1 MQPRLARLFLLLC
14 LLAGSLHASVKAQD
28 INVQDFGAVPGKP
41 DVSQA
46 VQAAI
51 AQLHRQGGGTLRF
64 PAGEYHFKLPGAQ
77 ADFARLMRGELHYD
91 TKWGKPGIAY
101 HKAMSFV
108 GLSKVEIIGED
119 ARLVFHGLVQPME
132 FVDSQQ
138 VRVQGLSIDWQRPA
152 FSVGTVVASR
162 ADGFDLQVDN
172 DFPLQGGEPVWAL
185 MDFDVQ
191 RNRLGLVDDWRLSA
205 PLQLLAPQLVRISG
219 SKAVPVGNRVI
230 LRHVGNYRPAIHLLR
245 TSQVRFED
253 VQILAAPGMGIIGHQ
268 CADIV
273 MQNLQVKPKGGRL
286 MSTNTDATHFISCTG
301 EIRIQDSYFEGMG
314 DDATN
319 VHGFYLS
326 IQKSV
331 STHSVR
337 AYLSVNTQDLLPD
350 WPQPGDEMEWVRGD
364 TLKPYARNTLTGIE
378 LNDDGSADLH
388 FAQPIDSAVLPT
400 DLLANASKVAR
411 LVFKNNQV
419 KRIRA
424 RGILFQSRGAL
435 IENNEFV
442 DNTGTGI
449 LIDTATGWME
459 SIGTRDV
466 VIRNNTL
473 VGNGYGD
480 GTYMDASGI
489 AVLTESSA
497 MAPGVHNGLL
507 IENNR
512 IQGVGKTGVYICCS
526 RDVTL
531 KDNQIAGNE
540 VSLRLEY
547 SDKVQLDGHFP
558 GWIKGRGNQHI
569 QLSEPVSATPR

>member
-1 MQPRLARLFLLLC
+1 MLSNLVRCILFVC
-14 LLAGSLHASVKAQD
+14 LVTASQQAKSNIDV
-28 INVQDFGAVPGKP
+28 INVKDFGAVPGQM
-41 DVSQA
+41 DVTQA

-51 AQLHRQGGGTLRF
+51 ERLHQQGGGKLIF
-64 PAGEYHFKLPGAQ
+64 PAGEYHFRLPGAM
-77 ADFARLMRGELHYD
+77 ADFERLMRGELDYD
-91 TKWGKPGIAY
+91 TKWGKAGTPY

-108 GLSKVEIIGED
+108 GLNDAEIIGED
-119 ARLVFHGLVQPME
+119 ARLVFHGLVQPIE
-132 FVDSQQ
+132 FIDSQQ
-138 VRVQGLSIDWQRPA
+138 IRIQGLSIDWQRPL
-152 FSVGTVVASR
+152 FSVGTVVANR
-162 ADGFDLQVDN
+162 ADGFDVQVDR

-191 RNRLGLVDDWRLSA
+191 HNRLGLVDDWRLTA
-205 PLQLLAPQLVRISG
+205 PLQLLAPQLVRVSG

-253 VQILAAPGMGIIGHQ
+253 VEILAAPGMGIIGHH

-273 MQNLQVKPKGGRL
+273 MQSLQVKPKAGRL

-326 IQKSV
+326 LQKTL

-364 TLKPYARNTLTGIE
+364 TLKLYARNTLNGIE

-388 FAQPIDSAVLPT
+388 FSQPIDSAVLPT

-435 IENNEFV
+435 IEDNEFV

-449 LIDTATGWME
+449 LVDTATGWME
-459 SIGTRDV
+459 SIGTQDV

-473 VGNGYGD
+473 IGNGYGD
-480 GTYMDASGI
+480 GTYKEASGI

-507 IENNR
+507 IEKNR
-512 IQGVGKTGVYICCS
+512 IQGVGKTGIYICCS
-526 RDVTL
+526 RNVKL
-531 KDNQIAGNE
+531 KNNEISGNST
-540 VSLRLEY
+540 SLQLEY
-547 SDKVQLDGHFP
+547 SDDVVLEGSLPNFKQG
-558 GWIKGRGNQHI
+558 KGNGSI
-569 QLSEPVSATPR
+569 QVIPDLLQETP